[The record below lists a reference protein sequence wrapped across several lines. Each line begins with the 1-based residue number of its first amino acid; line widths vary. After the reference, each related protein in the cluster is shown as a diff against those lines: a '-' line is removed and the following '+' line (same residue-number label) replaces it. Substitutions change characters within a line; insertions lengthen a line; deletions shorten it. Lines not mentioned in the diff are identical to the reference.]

1 MKSKENILNLDD
13 FRTVISGKKSRVFTG
28 RDRGAE
34 VRTNSKID
42 DLLGKYEKV
51 ELVIPN
57 DIYSITPSFLEEFL
71 KTAVEKY
78 GREIT
83 NRLVL
88 SQTNEY
94 DLSEPMEEAI
104 DRIMSTDSALN

>member
-1 MKSKENILNLDD
+1 MKSKDNILNLDD
-13 FRTVISGKKSRVFTG
+13 FRTVISGKKSKVFTG

-34 VRTNSKID
+34 VRTNSNID
-42 DLLGKYEKV
+42 VLLSKYEKV

-88 SQTNEY
+88 SKSNEY

-104 DRIMSTDSALN
+104 DRIMSTESALN

>member
-34 VRTNSKID
+34 VRANSKID
-42 DLLGKYEKV
+42 DLLGQYEKV

-88 SQTNEY
+88 SQNNEY

-104 DRIMSTDSALN
+104 DRIMSTESALN